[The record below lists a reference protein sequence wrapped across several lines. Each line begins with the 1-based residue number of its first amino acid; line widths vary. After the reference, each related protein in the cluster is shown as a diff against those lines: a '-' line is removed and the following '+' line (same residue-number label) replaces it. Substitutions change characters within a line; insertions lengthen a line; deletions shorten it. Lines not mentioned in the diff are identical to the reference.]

1 MIGLRPAVPTVLA
14 VLGSAVLAGCV
25 NEGVTAGNPSSMY
38 TPSEVVYAASDR
50 DMRVVVLGNPFGM
63 EPQAFGRL
71 VTDNMQGRI
80 LGVRTHFTTT
90 PNQSARP
97 DYSVVFAFNP
107 AETTL
112 SGALCAGQPIPTM
125 PPGAPPGGPIT
136 VQGAFCRGTGFLG
149 LIGQQGFLGILGGG
163 ALTTASG
170 WLNHPTGPDDPAFR
184 TLIGDMTSA
193 LFPSGQDTNEQN

>member
-1 MIGLRPAVPTVLA
+1 MIGLRSAVLPVL
-14 VLGSAVLAGCV
+14 VILGSAVLAACV
-25 NEGVTAGNPSSMY
+25 NERVTASAPSSMY
-38 TPSEVVYAASDR
+38 TPGEAVYAASDR

-63 EPQAFGRL
+63 DPQAFGRL

-80 LGVRTHFTTT
+80 MGVQTHFTTT

-97 DYSVVFAFNP
+97 DYSVVLAFNP

-112 SGALCAGQPIPTM
+112 SSALCTGQPIPTM
-125 PPGAPPGGPIT
+125 PPGVPPGGPIT

-149 LIGQQGFLGILGGG
+149 LIGQQGFIGILGGG

-170 WLNHPTGPDDPAFR
+170 WLDHPKGPDDPAFR
-184 TLIGDMTSA
+184 ALVSDMTFA
-193 LFPSGQDTNEQN
+193 LFPSSQDTSVQH